1 MAPTPCI
8 FVLAGNNGTGKSS
21 LGGATIRARGAD
33 YFNPDEAARRIHAVN
48 PGMTAEQANAA
59 AWQEGRRLLER
70 AIAERLDFAFET
82 TLGGRTMVSLLD
94 DAITA
99 GIDVRIWYVGVES
112 PELCV
117 ERVRARVAAGGHA
130 IPEAKIRERYHKSL
144 LNLLQL
150 MPRISGLRVFDNSKE
165 AAPAAGRRP
174 QPVLLLHMK
183 QGRAVVTCELAK
195 VPAWAKPIVAAA
207 IRMSDRSPGRGQ

>member
-8 FVLAGNNGTGKSS
+8 FVLAGNNGAGKSS

-33 YFNPDEAARRIHAVN
+33 YFNPDEAARRIRAVN

-59 AWQEGRRLLER
+59 AWHEGRRLLER
-70 AIAERLDFAFET
+70 AIAERLSIAFET
-82 TLGGRTMVSLLD
+82 TLGGRTMASLLD

-99 GIDVRIWYVGVES
+99 GVEVRVWYVGVES
-112 PELCV
+112 PELCI
-117 ERVRARVAAGGHA
+117 ERVRARLAAGGHA
-130 IPEAKIRERYHKSL
+130 IPEAMIRERYHKSL

-150 MPRISGLRVFDNSKE
+150 MPRISELRVFDNSTE

-174 QPVLLLHMK
+174 QPVLVLHMK
-183 QGRAVVTCELAK
+183 QGRAVATCELAHA
-195 VPAWAKPIVAAA
+195 PAWAKPILAAA
-207 IRMSDRSPGRGQ
+207 IRMSETSARRG

>member
-8 FVLAGNNGTGKSS
+8 FVLAGNNGAGKSS
-21 LGGATIRARGAD
+21 LGGATIRASGAD
-33 YFNPDEAARRIHAVN
+33 YFNPDEAALRIRAVN

-59 AWQEGRRLLER
+59 AWHEGRRLLER
-70 AIAERLDFAFET
+70 AIAERLSFAFET
-82 TLGGRTMVSLLD
+82 TLGGRTMASLLD

-99 GIDVRIWYVGVES
+99 GVEVRVWYVGVES
-112 PELCV
+112 PELCI

-130 IPEAKIRERYHKSL
+130 IPEAMIRDRYHKSL

-150 MPRISGLRVFDNSKE
+150 MPRISELRVFDNSTE

-174 QPVLLLHMK
+174 QPVFLLHMK
-183 QGRAVVTCELAK
+183 QGRAVATCELAHA
-195 VPAWAKPIVAAA
+195 PAWAKPILAAA
-207 IRMSDRSPGRGQ
+207 IRMSETSARRG

>member
-8 FVLAGNNGTGKSS
+8 FVLAGNNGAGKSS
-21 LGGATIRARGAD
+21 LGGATIRASGAD
-33 YFNPDEAARRIHAVN
+33 YYNPDEAALRIRAVN

-59 AWQEGRRLLER
+59 AWHEGRRLLER
-70 AIAERLDFAFET
+70 AIAERLSFAFET
-82 TLGGRTMVSLLD
+82 TLGGRTMASLLD

-99 GIDVRIWYVGVES
+99 GVEVRVWYVGVES
-112 PELCV
+112 PELCI

-130 IPEAKIRERYHKSL
+130 IPEAMIRDRYHKSL

-150 MPRISGLRVFDNSKE
+150 MPRISELRVFDNSTE

-174 QPVLLLHMK
+174 QPVLVLHMK
-183 QGRAVVTCELAK
+183 QGRAVATCELAHA
-195 VPAWAKPIVAAA
+195 PAWAKPILAAA
-207 IRMSDRSPGRGQ
+207 IRMSETSARRG

>member
-8 FVLAGNNGTGKSS
+8 FVLAGNNGAGKSS
-21 LGGATIRARGAD
+21 LGGATIRASGAD
-33 YFNPDEAARRIHAVN
+33 YFNPDEAALRIRAVN

-59 AWQEGRRLLER
+59 AWHEGRRLLER
-70 AIAERLDFAFET
+70 AIAERLSFAFET
-82 TLGGRTMVSLLD
+82 TLGGRTMASLLD

-99 GIDVRIWYVGVES
+99 GVEVRVWYVGVES
-112 PELCV
+112 PELCI

-130 IPEAKIRERYHKSL
+130 IPEAMIRDRYHKSL

-150 MPRISGLRVFDNSKE
+150 MPRISELRVFDNSTE

-174 QPVLLLHMK
+174 QPVLVLHMK
-183 QGRAVVTCELAK
+183 QGRAVATCELAHA
-195 VPAWAKPIVAAA
+195 PAWAKPILAAA
-207 IRMSDRSPGRGQ
+207 IRMSETSARRG

>member
-8 FVLAGNNGTGKSS
+8 FVLAGNNGAGKSS

-33 YFNPDEAARRIHAVN
+33 YFNPDEAARRIRAVN

-59 AWQEGRRLLER
+59 AWHEGRRLLER
-70 AIAERLDFAFET
+70 AIAERLSFAFET
-82 TLGGRTMVSLLD
+82 TLGGRTMASLLD

-99 GIDVRIWYVGVES
+99 GVEVRVWYVGVES
-112 PELCV
+112 PELCI
-117 ERVRARVAAGGHA
+117 ERVRARLAAGGHA
-130 IPEAKIRERYHKSL
+130 IPEAMIRDRYHKSL

-150 MPRISGLRVFDNSKE
+150 MPRISELRVFDNSTE

-174 QPVLLLHMK
+174 QPVLVLHMK
-183 QGRAVVTCELAK
+183 QGRAVATCELAHA
-195 VPAWAKPIVAAA
+195 PAWAKPILAAA
-207 IRMSDRSPGRGQ
+207 IRMSETSARRG

>member
-8 FVLAGNNGTGKSS
+8 FVLAGNNGAGKSS
-21 LGGATIRARGAD
+21 LGGATIRASGAD
-33 YFNPDEAARRIHAVN
+33 YFNPDEAALRIRAVN

-59 AWQEGRRLLER
+59 AWHEGRRLLER
-70 AIAERLDFAFET
+70 AIAERLDYAFET
-82 TLGGRTMVSLLD
+82 TLGGKTMASLLD

-99 GIDVRIWYVGVES
+99 GIDVRIWYVGVKS
-112 PELCV
+112 PDVCI

-130 IPEAKIRERYHKSL
+130 IPEAMIRQRYHKSL
-144 LNLLQL
+144 LNLLRL
-150 MPRISGLRVFDNSKE
+150 MPGISELRVFDNSTE

-183 QGRAVVTCELAK
+183 HKRAVATCELAHA
-195 VPAWAKPIVAAA
+195 PAWAKPILAAA
-207 IRMSDRSPGRGQ
+207 IRLSGSSARRG

>member
-1 MAPTPCI
+1 VAPTPCI
-8 FVLAGNNGTGKSS
+8 FVLAGNNGAGKSS

-33 YFNPDEAARRIHAVN
+33 YFNPDEAARRIRAVN

-59 AWQEGRRLLER
+59 AWHEGRRLLER
-70 AIAERLDFAFET
+70 AIAERLSFAFEA
-82 TLGGRTMVSLLD
+82 TLGGRTMAPLLD

-99 GIDVRIWYVGVES
+99 GVEVRVWYVGVES
-112 PELCV
+112 PELCI

-130 IPEAKIRERYHKSL
+130 IPEAMIRDRYHKSL

-150 MPRISGLRVFDNSKE
+150 MPRISELRVFDNSTE

-174 QPVLLLHMK
+174 QPVLVLHMK
-183 QGRAVVTCELAK
+183 QGRAVATCELAHA
-195 VPAWAKPIVAAA
+195 PAWAKPILAAA
-207 IRMSDRSPGRGQ
+207 IRMSETSARRG